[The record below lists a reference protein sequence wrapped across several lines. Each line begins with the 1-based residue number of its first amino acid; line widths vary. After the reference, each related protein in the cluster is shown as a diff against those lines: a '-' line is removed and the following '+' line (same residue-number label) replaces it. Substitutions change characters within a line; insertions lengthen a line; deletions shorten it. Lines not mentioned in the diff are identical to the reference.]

1 VSVDGVV
8 VVASVCLVELAGR
21 TRAADIQPDTTA
33 DSARPV
39 RVPRTTRKPDTAT
52 AIARIRAK
60 HPDLPAS
67 EIAERLGITD
77 RTVRRHLSAAT
88 S

>member
-1 VSVDGVV
+1 M
-8 VVASVCLVELAGR
+8 
-21 TRAADIQPDTTA
+21 PNTA
-33 DSARPV
+33 
-39 RVPRTTRKPDTAT
+39 K

-77 RTVRRHLSAAT
+77 RTVRRHLSAAA